1 MKALPKDLRYL
12 LFDLDGTLT
21 DSAEG
26 ILRCVQYALEQ
37 CGTPEPDAEKLRPF
51 IGPPLLDS
59 FQEFCGMPPARA
71 AFAVEQYRKRFS
83 TVGLLEN
90 AVYDGIPELLEKLRE
105 HGYVLAVAT
114 SKPEVYTLRI
124 LEHFDLF
131 KYFTAVAGCDI
142 HRAGETKADMI
153 RLALR
158 RLGLPEQE
166 PPLCLG
172 FFLAFIRQ
180 KLFRHCRIAA
190 CVFQIAQEQDGFSVR
205 FSHPVHLL
213 WLVWV
218 SVNQY
223 NVKDNYSKYFLSMGV
238 DA

>member
-90 AVYDGIPELLEKLRE
+90 AVYDGIPELLEKLR
-105 HGYVLAVAT
+105 
-114 SKPEVYTLRI
+114 
-124 LEHFDLF
+124 HFDLF
-131 KYFTAVAGCDI
+131 RYFTAVAGCDI

-166 PPLCLG
+166 PPQTVMIGDRKHDVLG
-172 FFLAFIRQ
+172 AKECRVPCIGVRYGYAEAGELEQYGADWVTDSVETLG
-180 KLFRHCRIAA
+180 KL
-190 CVFQIAQEQDGFSVR
+190 
-205 FSHPVHLL
+205 LL
-213 WLVWV
+213 
-218 SVNQY
+218 
-223 NVKDNYSKYFLSMGV
+223 
-238 DA
+238 

>member
-114 SKPEVYTLRI
+114 SSRRSIRSGSWSILTCLSTLR
-124 LEHFDLF
+124 LWP
-131 KYFTAVAGCDI
+131 AVTFIG
-142 HRAGETKADMI
+142 RAKP
-153 RLALR
+153 R
-158 RLGLPEQE
+158 RT
-166 PPLCLG
+166 
-172 FFLAFIRQ
+172 
-180 KLFRHCRIAA
+180 
-190 CVFQIAQEQDGFSVR
+190 
-205 FSHPVHLL
+205 
-213 WLVWV
+213 
-218 SVNQY
+218 
-223 NVKDNYSKYFLSMGV
+223 
-238 DA
+238 

>member
-83 TVGLLEN
+83 HCRAAGN

-105 HGYVLAVAT
+105 HGYVLASGDFQAG
-114 SKPEVYTLRI
+114 VYNAP
-124 LEHFDLF
+124 DP
-131 KYFTAVAGCDI
+131 G
-142 HRAGETKADMI
+142 
-153 RLALR
+153 
-158 RLGLPEQE
+158 
-166 PPLCLG
+166 
-172 FFLAFIRQ
+172 AF
-180 KLFRHCRIAA
+180 
-190 CVFQIAQEQDGFSVR
+190 
-205 FSHPVHLL
+205 
-213 WLVWV
+213 
-218 SVNQY
+218 
-223 NVKDNYSKYFLSMGV
+223 
-238 DA
+238 